1 MIYNAV
7 IFNLKGMKMK
17 NWINKLKPYRNYIL
31 AFALIIGLVNYFF
44 FDYFPRQKQNREN
57 ITTEFVNRINQN
69 LPSRIDEITVMTK
82 VYYLPPNEIVFD
94 YILENEDIYFTALKE
109 NTLNDIKNNS
119 TILKIYKSMG
129 KNLKFRYFSSENSN
143 ETFLNEFIIYN
154 KEF

>member
-119 TILKIYKSMG
+119 TILKLYKSMG

-154 KEF
+154 KEL

>member
-69 LPSRIDEITVMTK
+69 LPSRIDEITVMNK

-119 TILKIYKSMG
+119 TILKLYKSMG

-154 KEF
+154 KEL

>member
-44 FDYFPRQKQNREN
+44 FDYFPRQRQNREN

-69 LPSRIDEITVMTK
+69 LPSRIDEITVMNK

-119 TILKIYKSMG
+119 TILKLYKSMG

-154 KEF
+154 KEL

>member
-1 MIYNAV
+1 
-7 IFNLKGMKMK
+7 MK

-69 LPSRIDEITVMTK
+69 LPSRIDEITVMNK

-119 TILKIYKSMG
+119 TILKLYKSMG

-154 KEF
+154 KEL

>member
-44 FDYFPRQKQNREN
+44 FDYFPSQRQNREN

-69 LPSRIDEITVMTK
+69 LPSRIDEITVMNK

-119 TILKIYKSMG
+119 TILKLYKSMG

-154 KEF
+154 KEL

>member
-69 LPSRIDEITVMTK
+69 LPSRIDEITVMNK

-119 TILKIYKSMG
+119 TILKLYKSMG

>member
-17 NWINKLKPYRNYIL
+17 NWINKLKPYRNYIF

-44 FDYFPRQKQNREN
+44 FDYFPRQRQNREN

>member
-69 LPSRIDEITVMTK
+69 LPSRIDEITVMNK

-94 YILENEDIYFTALKE
+94 YI
-109 NTLNDIKNNS
+109 
-119 TILKIYKSMG
+119 
-129 KNLKFRYFSSENSN
+129 
-143 ETFLNEFIIYN
+143 
-154 KEF
+154 